1 MKRRVAFLITMLFVI
16 ISILGCSKHL
26 SIGTNGDNS
35 VNKEKQGL
43 LFSTEYEVQ
52 DFFNGYFIVS
62 KLQGKLWGVIDD
74 SGNEII
80 PLKYTSIVFE
90 NKKEVAD
97 GRNEELNFVAEDN
110 GVKIHLNVNGELG
123 GSCKIKPIIGT
134 INDERQYY
142 TKNTSGVYVTDST
155 KKNMLYKYSI
165 DEGEVVDFYQ
175 ITNEYELLVAEIGN
189 RSEKAYLLNKIGDVI
204 WEKSCCSCIVQKK
217 GDNAVIYFEDFMG
230 NTEIYTMDVDGN
242 RNQVDNYYKD
252 DFGIHDGEKPE
263 GLVDYI
269 LGSNDNI
276 YLKRTSD
283 KFYKLINKMGNN
295 LAYDKYI
302 NISRHEYIILL
313 LNENQ
318 GVTMVNSERK
328 VVKDLEDFEWK
339 DSESSEPDYL
349 GKCIYYDDVFGAKDA
364 LYIVRESGEKNDV
377 YRISINQ

>member
-1 MKRRVAFLITMLFVI
+1 MRRQVAFLITMLFVI
-16 ISILGCSKHL
+16 ISISGCSKHL
-26 SIGTNGDNS
+26 SLGTDGDNS
-35 VNKEKQGL
+35 VRKEKQGL
-43 LFSTEYEVQ
+43 VFSTEYEVQ
-52 DFFNGYFIVS
+52 DYFNGYFIVS
-62 KLQGKLWGVIDD
+62 KLQGKLWGVIDN

-97 GRNEELNFVAEDN
+97 GRNDELNFVAEDN
-110 GVKIHLNVNGELG
+110 GVEIHLNTNGELG

-134 INDERQYY
+134 INDEREYY
-142 TKNTSGVYVTDST
+142 AKNTSGVYVADST
-155 KKNMLYKYSI
+155 KKNILYMYSV
-165 DEGEVVDFYQ
+165 DEGEFVDFYQ
-175 ITNEYELLVAEIGN
+175 ITDEYELLVAETGF

-204 WEKSCCSCIVQKK
+204 WEKSCSSCTVQKK
-217 GDNAVIYFEDFMG
+217 GDNAVIYFQDFMG
-230 NTEIYTMDVDGN
+230 KAEIYTMDVDGN

-252 DFGIHDGEKPE
+252 DFGIHDGKKPE

-269 LGSNDNI
+269 LGTDDNI
-276 YLKRTSD
+276 YIKRTND

-302 NISRHEYIILL
+302 DIARHEDIILL

-318 GVTMVNSERK
+318 GVTMVNSEGK

-349 GKCIYYDDVFGAKDA
+349 GKCIYYDEVFGAKDA
-364 LYIVRESGEKNDV
+364 LYIVRKNGEKNDV
-377 YRISINQ
+377 YRIPINQ